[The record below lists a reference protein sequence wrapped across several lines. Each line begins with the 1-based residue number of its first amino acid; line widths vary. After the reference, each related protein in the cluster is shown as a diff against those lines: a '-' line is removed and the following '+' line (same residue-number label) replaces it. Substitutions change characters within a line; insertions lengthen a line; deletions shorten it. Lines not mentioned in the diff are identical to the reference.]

1 MSLIKKASRN
11 KIPLKIGVSGPSGSG
26 KTYSSLLIAKGML
39 GSLDNVVVLDTEN
52 QSANLYAHLGDYSVL
67 PLTPPFEPDR
77 FGAAI
82 NYILKELPATELI
95 IIDSTSHEWDGEG
108 GCLDI
113 QQKLGGKFQDWA
125 KVTEMHKRFISSIL
139 QAPVHVICTMRK
151 KQDYQMNVVNGRTK
165 VEKVGLKE
173 VQRDGFEYELTVNFE
188 MNMNHYATAGK
199 DRTGMFSTDLPFEIS
214 EKTGIKINNWNS
226 GNARP
231 EFQPTT
237 EVVQ

>member
-67 PLTPPFEPDR
+67 PLGPPFAPDR
-77 FGAAI
+77 FIKAI
-82 NYILKELPATELI
+82 DYIMAELPQTELI
-95 IIDSTSHEWDGEG
+95 IIDSTSHEWDAEG
-108 GCLDI
+108 GILDI

-125 KVTEMHKRFISSIL
+125 KAKEIHKKFISAIL
-139 QAPVHVICTMRK
+139 QAPVHIICTMRK
-151 KQDYQMNVVNGRTK
+151 KQDYQMNIVNGRTK

-173 VQRDGFEYELTVNFE
+173 VQGDQMEYELTINFE

-199 DRTGMFSTDLPFEIS
+199 DRTGMFSTDLPFAID
-214 EKTGIKINNWNS
+214 EKVGIKINNWNS
-226 GNARP
+226 GNAVP
-231 EFQPTT
+231 EFQPTQG
-237 EVVQ
+237 EA

>member
-39 GSLDNVVVLDTEN
+39 GKLDNVVVLDTEN
-52 QSANLYAHLGDYSVL
+52 QSANLYAHLGEYSVL
-67 PLTPPFEPDR
+67 PLAPPFEPIR
-77 FGAAI
+77 FVNAVGF
-82 NYILKELPATELI
+82 ILKELPETELI
-95 IIDSTSHEWDGEG
+95 IIDSTSHEWDGSG

-125 KVTEMHKRFISSIL
+125 KVSELHKEFISGIL
-139 QAPVHVICTMRK
+139 QAPVHIICTMRK

-188 MNMNHYATAGK
+188 MDMNHRATAGK
-199 DRTGMFSTDLPFEIS
+199 DRTGMFSTDIPFEVS
-214 EKTGIKINNWNS
+214 EKTGIKINEWNS
-226 GNARP
+226 GKAIK
-231 EFQPTT
+231 EGQ
-237 EVVQ
+237 

>member
-1 MSLIKKASRN
+1 MSLIKRASRN

-39 GSLDNVVVLDTEN
+39 GKLDNVVVLDTEN

-67 PLTPPFEPDR
+67 PLTPPYEPSR
-77 FGAAI
+77 FVSAI
-82 NYILKELPATELI
+82 DYIIKELPETEMI

-125 KVTEMHKRFISSIL
+125 KVSEMHKKFISGIL

-151 KQDYQMNVVNGRTK
+151 KQDYQMNMVNGRTK

-173 VQRDGFEYELTVNFE
+173 VQRDGFEYELTTNFE
-188 MNMNHYATAGK
+188 MDMNHRAIAGK
-199 DRTGMFSTDLPFEIS
+199 DRTGMFSTDLPFAID
-214 EKTGIKINNWNS
+214 EKIGIKINNWNS
-226 GNARP
+226 GKATP
-231 EFQPTT
+231 EFTT
-237 EVVQ
+237 TVEVTQ